1 MLCLSGANALSE
13 FRQEQ
18 LLKELRVTNNAVSTV
33 AARYVYFVDLAKSN
47 DSADQGLTASN
58 PTDDSRVSG
67 APSEQGNHPNPD
79 AAEQPPV
86 LLSRLTGLLQA
97 EHHTHLSD
105 EGWVVTVIPRLG
117 TRSAWSSKATDIINR
132 CGLTQV
138 KRVERGIEYHFAQID
153 AQNLS
158 KSEQRAVLALLHDR
172 MTETVVDIEQ
182 ELPLMFAQSEPDPLI
197 QVDVLEHGQEA
208 LQAHNQAMGLAL
220 STDELEYLEASF
232 TTLQRNP
239 SDAELMMFAQANSEH
254 CRHKIFNAD
263 WTLDGVAQADSLFG
277 MIRFTHKSSPDGVLS
292 AYHDNAAV
300 IAGST
305 AMRWLPDADGQYRAI
320 EEPVHIQIKVE
331 THNHPT
337 AISPFPG
344 AATGSGGEIRDEG
357 AVGNGSKPKA
367 GLCGFTVSN
376 LAIPDWAQPW
386 ETYTTKPDRIASAFD
401 IMQEGPIGAAAF
413 NNEFGRPNLG
423 GYFRTFCQPVGQD
436 AEDSAVRGYHKPI
449 MIAGGMGNIRQGN
462 IDKQA
467 VPAGA
472 AIVVLGGPSMLIG
485 LGGGAAS
492 SVASGEGDSEL
503 DYASVQR
510 GNPEMQ
516 RRCQEVIDRCI
527 ALGDETPVLSI
538 HDVGAGG
545 LSNAL
550 PELVNDAERGGSF
563 NLRAIL
569 NDEPGMSPMA
579 IWSNESQERY
589 VMAIAPDRLARFEAL
604 CQRERCLYAIVGE
617 ATEERT
623 LRVSDSVFDNHPVDM
638 PLDVLLGKPPKL
650 SIQATHKEF
659 KGDVFTTEAL
669 DIDDCIQRVL
679 QLPSVAA
686 KNFLITIGDRSIT
699 GQVARDQLVG
709 PWQMPVS
716 DVAVT
721 ISDYTGYTGEAMAM
735 GERSPIAV
743 LDAAASARMAVAES
757 LTNIL
762 AADIGD
768 VSNVKLSA
776 NWMAAAGVDGEDA
789 ALFDAVKAV
798 GLELAPA
805 LGIAIPVGKDS
816 LSMKTVWSD
825 DDGEHSVTSPVSLV
839 VTAFAA
845 VNDVR
850 KTLTPQLRLDCGD
863 TDLLFVDL
871 GAGKNRLGGSALAQ
885 VHERVGT
892 LPPDLDDPTLIKG
905 LFNALQ
911 ELMQQSFVLAWHD
924 RSDGGLFVT
933 LAEMSFASNCG
944 LSVSLNSLPSDAIAT
959 LFNEELGGVLQI
971 RSHQFA
977 SVMAVF
983 EKHGLGDVV
992 HLLGQISDIPELTIS
1007 RDGDMIFRQPV
1018 VELKQAW
1025 WQTSY
1030 HMQRCRDNPKSA
1042 DQELQHISR
1051 TDDPGLSP
1059 VLTFDPDSSLISGA
1073 PVMLF
1078 TRPAIAILRD
1088 QGVNGHFEMAAAFD
1102 RAGFDAID
1110 VHMSDLLEG
1119 RRNLSDMQGMV
1130 ACGGFSYGDVL
1141 GAGGGWASSILYSEK
1156 LSEMFGTYFHRSD
1169 SFSLGVC
1176 NGCQMLSQ
1184 LQSLIPGTDNWP
1196 LFERNESEQFEARVA
1211 TVEIYKSPSLF
1222 FTDMVGS
1229 RIPVALAHGEG
1240 RAVFDSVESAKSASV
1255 CMGFVDNSGAMTEQ
1269 YPLNPNGS
1277 PFGITGLCNEDGR
1290 VTIMMPHPERVFRT
1304 ASNSWAPPT
1313 WGENG
1318 PWLRMFENARVWL
1331 A

>member
-1 MLCLSGANALSE
+1 MLCLSGANALSA
-13 FRQEQ
+13 FRQDQ
-18 LLKELRVTNNAVSTV
+18 LLKQLRAIDNDFPPV
-33 AARYVYFVDLAKSN
+33 AARYVYFVK
-47 DSADQGLTASN
+47 TATRDE
-58 PTDDSRVSG
+58 TD
-67 APSEQGNHPNPD
+67 
-79 AAEQPPV
+79 
-86 LLSRLTGLLQA
+86 LQA
-97 EHHTHLSD
+97 STTPVHLSLAD
-105 EGWVVTVIPRLG
+105 VRGVPDYLVKLLGAEDHYHPLDHGWLITVVPRLG
-117 TRSAWSSKATDIINR
+117 TRSAWSSKATDIIQR
-132 CGLTQV
+132 CGLSTV
-138 KRVERGIEYHFAQID
+138 ERVERGIQFHFAGLDPMSLPASTQV
-153 AQNLS
+153 AA
-158 KSEQRAVLALLHDR
+158 KALLHDR
-172 MTETVVDIEQ
+172 MTESIID
-182 ELPLMFAQSEPDPLI
+182 LPQQLPHLFAVSEPAPLVTI
-197 QVDVLEHGQEA
+197 NVLEQGQDA
-208 LQAHNQAMGLAL
+208 LRRHNAEMGLAL
-220 STDELEYLEASF
+220 SPDELEYLETSF
-232 TTLQRNP
+232 STLQRNP

-263 WTLDGVAQADSLFG
+263 WTLDGESQAHSLFG
-277 MIRFTHKSSPDGVLS
+277 MIRHTHKTSPDGVLS

-300 IAGST
+300 IAGHV
-305 AMRWLPDADGQYRAI
+305 ARRWLPNENGQYRAT

-376 LAIPDWAQPW
+376 LSIPDWQQPW
-386 ETYTTKPDRIASAFD
+386 ETFTAKPDRIASAYD

-423 GYFRTFCQPVGQD
+423 GYFRTFCQGVQRK
-436 AEDSAVRGYHKPI
+436 DSTTAVRGYHKPI
-449 MIAGGMGNIRQGN
+449 MIAGGMGNIREGN

-467 VPAGA
+467 VPPGA

-492 SVASGEGDSEL
+492 SVASGEGDTEL
-503 DYASVQR
+503 DFASVQR

-527 ALGDETPVLSI
+527 ALGDESPILSI

-550 PELVNDAERGGSF
+550 PELINDAQRGGVF
-563 NLRAIL
+563 ELRSVL

-589 VMAIAPDRLARFEAL
+589 VMAIAPDRLTGFEAL
-604 CQRERCLYAIVGE
+604 CERERCLYAIVGT
-617 ATEERT
+617 ATEERQ
-623 LRVSDSVFDNHPVDM
+623 LRVSDAYFDNHPVDM

-650 SIQATHKEF
+650 SIDAAHAAPF
-659 KGDVFTTEAL
+659 GDDFNTGTLEIHECAE
-669 DIDDCIQRVL
+669 RVL

-709 PWQMPVS
+709 PWQMPVA

-721 ISDYTGYTGEAMAM
+721 LSDYVGYTGEAMAM
-735 GERSPIAV
+735 GERSPIAI
-743 LDAAASARMAVAES
+743 LDAAASARMAVAEALS
-757 LTNIL
+757 NIV

-776 NWMAAAGVDGEDA
+776 NWMAAAGVEGEDA

-825 DDGEHSVTSPVSLV
+825 EGGEQSVTAPVSLI

-845 VNDVR
+845 VRDGR
-850 KTLTPQLRLDCGD
+850 KTLTPQLRLDCGA
-863 TDLLFVDL
+863 TDLLFIDL

-885 VHERVGT
+885 VHQRIGAT
-892 LPPDLDDPTLIKG
+892 APDVDDASLLKG
-905 LFNALQ
+905 MFNAVQ
-911 ELMQQSFVLAWHD
+911 ELLANERILAWHD

-933 LAEMSFASNCG
+933 LAEMAFTSQCG
-944 LSVSLNSLPSDAIAT
+944 VRANLDSLPVDPIAT

-971 RSHQFA
+971 RSHQYA
-977 SVMAVF
+977 EVMAVF
-983 EKHGLGDVV
+983 EQHGLGDLV
-992 HLLGQISDIPELTIS
+992 HLLGAVSDNAELSFS
-1007 RDGDMIFRQPV
+1007 RDGQVLYSTPV
-1018 VELKQAW
+1018 VELKKHW

-1030 HMQRCRDNPKSA
+1030 QMQRRRDNPKSA
-1042 DQELQHISR
+1042 DEEMAHVSKP
-1051 TDDPGLSP
+1051 DDPGLSP
-1059 VLTFDPDSSLISGA
+1059 LLTFDPNDSLIASSPA
-1073 PVMLF
+1073 ILSS
-1078 TRPAIAILRD
+1078 RPSIAILRD

-1110 VHMSDLLEG
+1110 VHMSDLETG
-1119 RRNLSDMQGMV
+1119 RRHLSDVQGLV

-1141 GAGGGWASSILYSEK
+1141 GAGGGWASAILFSEK
-1156 LSEMFGTYFHRSD
+1156 LSDEFATYFQRSD
-1169 SFSLGVC
+1169 SFALGVC
-1176 NGCQMLSQ
+1176 NGCQMMSQ
-1184 LQSLIPGTDNWP
+1184 LQSLIPGTEHWP
-1196 LFERNESEQFEARVA
+1196 RFERNESEQFEARVA
-1211 TVEIYKSPSLF
+1211 TVEIYQSPSLF

-1240 RAVFDSVESAKSASV
+1240 RAVFDSTAQAKAAPV
-1255 CMGFVDNSGAMTEQ
+1255 CLGYVDNLGAMTEQ

-1277 PFGITGLCNEDGR
+1277 PFGITGLCSDDGR

-1304 ASNSWAPPT
+1304 VTNSWAPPE

-1318 PWLRMFENARVWL
+1318 PWLRMFENARIWL
-1331 A
+1331 G